1 MYGTMSKL
9 LTVVACLGLLQ
20 PGLAYRQGVTHDGSW
35 EPEYVL
41 IATSQNITV
50 NCHSRKSVV
59 FNGTSPGPA
68 IHMVEGK
75 TTWVR
80 VYNQIQNDNLTVH
93 WHGLSQRT
101 APFSDGTPLVSQWPI
116 APNEYFDYEIH
127 PEIGDAGTY
136 FYHSHVGLQALTA
149 HGLLIVDGAN
159 DTEPYEYDDEIPLVL
174 GDFFPTEDEALIAGL
189 VANPF
194 KWSGETQALILNDRS
209 GNASFSDATDPS
221 CTPYV
226 MTVEPGK
233 TYRLRFVG
241 ATALSFIMLGIEG
254 HANLTIIEADG
265 QYTKPV
271 ATDHIQIGSGQRFS
285 ALLKTK
291 TQEEL
296 DADGKSSYWIRYE
309 NRDRP
314 ANVSGYA
321 LLQYTR
327 GGYPQLPPA
336 ILPSES
342 PVQLTRN
349 LSEYTKWLE
358 YSLEALNPLETFPT
372 LDEVTR
378 TVYIQLN
385 QHVVDGFYNGSVNGK
400 LQWDSNNLTWTEES
414 LEVDHFTPYLVSAY
428 TQGTVP
434 DYDAA
439 IANGGWDP
447 ATRAFPARVGETL
460 DIVWLSNS
468 GPTGGFDS
476 HPMHAHGA
484 HFFDLGSGNGT
495 YNATENE
502 KQFSGYT
509 PARRD
514 TTQLYRYATSGQANH
529 TMGWRAWRLRVTEDN
544 VGAWM
549 MHCHILPHM
558 VMGMQTVWV
567 FGNATEIM
575 SEIPQPYINGYLEYG
590 GSAYGNDSSDP
601 LVVPYYDD

>member
-1 MYGTMSKL
+1 
-9 LTVVACLGLLQ
+9 
-20 PGLAYRQGVTHDGSW
+20 
-35 EPEYVL
+35 
-41 IATSQNITV
+41 
-50 NCHSRKSVV
+50 
-59 FNGTSPGPA
+59 
-68 IHMVEGK
+68 MVEGQ

-80 VYNQIQNDNLTVH
+80 VYNQMLDNNLTVH

-116 APNEYFDYEIH
+116 PPGQYFDYEIH
-127 PEIGDAGTY
+127 PEVGDAGTY

-149 HGLLIVDGAN
+149 QGLLIVDDVN
-159 DTEPYEYDDEIPLVL
+159 STKLYEYDDDIPLVFS
-174 GDFFPTEDEALIAGL
+174 DFFQKEDETLIAGL
-189 VANPF
+189 EANPF
-194 KWSGETQALILNDRS
+194 KWSGETQALMLNDRS
-209 GNASFSDATDPS
+209 GNVSMRDAPDQS
-221 CTPYV
+221 CVPYV
-226 MTVEPGK
+226 ITVEPGK

-241 ATALSFIMLGIEG
+241 GTALSFIMLGIEG
-254 HANLTIIEADG
+254 HSELTIIEADG
-265 QYTKPV
+265 EYTKPV
-271 ATDHIQIGSGQRFS
+271 TTDHIQIGSGQRFS

-296 DADGKSSYWIRYE
+296 DADGMTSYWIRYE

-314 ANVSGYA
+314 ANVSGYG
-321 LLQYTR
+321 LLQYIKPGTYLQ
-327 GGYPQLPPA
+327 GPPQDLPR
-336 ILPSES
+336 ES
-342 PVQLTRN
+342 PVKLTRN
-349 LSEYTKWLE
+349 LAEYTSWLE

-372 LDEVTR
+372 LEEVTR

-400 LQWDSNNLTWTEES
+400 LEWDANNLTWTEDK
-414 LEVDHFTPYLVSAY
+414 LGDDHFTPYLVSAY
-428 TQGTVP
+428 LKGTVP

-439 IANGGWDP
+439 VANGGWDP

-484 HFFDLGSGNGT
+484 HYFDLGSGNGT
-495 YNATENE
+495 YDAVENE
-502 KQFSGYT
+502 KRFAAGYT

-514 TTQLYRYATSGQANH
+514 TTQLYRYATSGAANH

-575 SEIPQPYINGYLEYG
+575 SEIPEPYLSGYLEYG
-590 GSAYGNDSSDP
+590 GSAYGNDSYDP
-601 LVVPYYDD
+601 LVVSYYDD